1 MATKFGEMPN
11 EVYVYSAQPKWTAP
25 STFISDKDIIPNGND
40 DGVFVWENT
49 NYPPESEHSNG
60 LGRMG
65 GSIGKRITEVNTKS
79 CVGVINMTVK
89 NLGYAIE
96 LYPTNTGT
104 WSSDNKHLGYVGINI
119 LRNHTRPRDNN
130 RVVHLRDDNRYY
142 KTGLMWNRDVDGY
155 YSNFVHK
162 VEICHKNSELN
173 YEHVYVTGFTFFSA
187 NSSDGGIRLPDFSNL
202 TSSDDNNSTKSII
215 ICRLIPFEY
224 DYPLLTY
231 NSNYWSCNAPSVV
244 FNGLT
249 EQIYHVMHDSESEVT
264 SVSGLSQAI
273 PEKALCSNDG
283 IIAVSMLA
291 KTAKGAYRLGYKNG
305 IYKIYQGPKPL
316 YGMPGEKVTIKGH
329 EFVCLAYGPFYARM
343 S

>member
-25 STFISDKDIIPNGND
+25 GIFDSGADIIPNGND
-40 DGVFVWENT
+40 NGVFVWGNT
-49 NYPPESEHSNG
+49 NYPPESGHSNG

-65 GSIGKRITEVNTKS
+65 GSISNRTTKVNTTS
-79 CVGVINMTVK
+79 CVGVINMSVK
-89 NLGYAIE
+89 SLGYAIE
-96 LYPTNTGT
+96 LYPTNTGQ
-104 WSSDNKHLGYVGINI
+104 WSINNQKIGHVGINI
-119 LRNHTRPRDNN
+119 LRNYTRPRSDN
-130 RVVHLRDDNRYY
+130 RVVHLRRDGYDN
-142 KTGLMWNRDVDGY
+142 TGLFWNKDVDGY

-187 NSSDGGIRLPDFSNL
+187 DGPDNGIRLPDFSDL

-224 DYPLLTY
+224 DYPLLTSDA
-231 NSNYWSCNAPSVV
+231 NSWCCNAPSVV

-264 SVSGLSQAI
+264 SVFGLSQAI

-291 KTAKGAYRLGYKNG
+291 KTTKGAYRLGYKNG

>member
-1 MATKFGEMPN
+1 MADLFGEMPN
-11 EVYVYSAQPKWTAP
+11 KVYTYSAQPKWKAP
-25 STFISDKDIIPNGND
+25 SVFSSDKAIIPNGND
-40 DGVFVWENT
+40 NGVFVWENT
-49 NYPPESEHSNG
+49 SYPPESEHSNG
-60 LGRMG
+60 LGHMG
-65 GSIGKRITEVNTKS
+65 SLSKYRSTNVNTKS

-89 NLGYAIE
+89 SLGYAIE
-96 LYPTNTGT
+96 LYPVNTGT
-104 WSSDNKHLGYVGINI
+104 WTTTGTMAGWVGINI
-119 LRNHTRPRDNN
+119 LREYTRPRNNN
-130 RVVHLRDDNRYY
+130 RVVHLRNDGYHN
-142 KTGLMWNRDVDGY
+142 TGLFWNQDVDGY
-155 YSNFVHK
+155 YSNFTHK
-162 VEICHKNSELN
+162 VEICHKNSELD

-187 NSSDGGIRLPDFSNL
+187 SGPNGGIRLPDFSEL
-202 TSSDDNNSTKSII
+202 TSTNDNNSTKSII

-224 DYPLLTY
+224 DYPLISQDSY
-231 NSNYWSCNAPSVV
+231 GYYCNNAPSVV

-249 EQIYHVMHDSESEVT
+249 EQIYHVMYDSESEVT

-291 KTAKGAYRLGYKNG
+291 KTANGVYRLGYKNG

>member
-1 MATKFGEMPN
+1 MADLFGEMPN
-11 EVYVYSAQPKWTAP
+11 KVYTYSAQPKWKAPGVFRP
-25 STFISDKDIIPNGND
+25 STDIIPNGND
-40 DGVFVWENT
+40 NGVFVWGNS

-60 LGRMG
+60 MGHMG
-65 GSIGKRITEVNTKS
+65 GSIGGRSTKVNTKS
-79 CVGVINMTVK
+79 CVGVINMSVK
-89 NLGYAIE
+89 SVGYAIE
-96 LYPTNTGT
+96 LYPTNTGE
-104 WSSDNKHLGYVGINI
+104 WSSGGNMGLVGINL
-119 LRNHTRPRDNN
+119 LRNYTRPRSDN
-130 RVVHLRDDNRYY
+130 RVVHLRDENRIE
-142 KTGLMWNRDVDGY
+142 TGLYWNRDVDGY

-162 VEICHKNSELN
+162 VEICHENSELN
-173 YEHVYVTGFTFFSA
+173 YEHVYITGFTFFSA
-187 NSSDGGIRLPDFSNL
+187 SGPGGGIRLPDFSNL

-224 DYPLLTY
+224 DYPLLTSD
-231 NSNYWSCNAPSVV
+231 SNGWYCNAPSVV

-329 EFVCLAYGPFYARM
+329 EFVCLAYGPFYARL